1 MVAEEVKNWNFK
13 NSVSELKKE
22 FGDKILVDQPL
33 MKLTTFGTGGNAR
46 LLMEVK
52 SAEDLSMIV
61 KVARR
66 LGIPVFMLGG
76 GSNVLIA
83 DSGYD
88 GLILKNS
95 IMGME
100 CDGEEIRC
108 GAGEEL
114 QKLVDFA
121 ADTGLTGLEFATG
134 IWGTV
139 GGAIFGNAGAYGSET
154 GAVVKSAELVDK
166 QGNIRMVTAN
176 YLEFSYRSSKLKK
189 SGEFVTRAVFALKT
203 GKRETIRQKIA
214 EIMAKRSVK
223 FPIEKN
229 SAGCFFKNIPDKN
242 SKFGKLSTGKLLED
256 AGAKDMHFGG
266 AQVFRNH
273 ANIIINDG
281 TARSSDIKKL
291 ADLLK
296 SKVENKFGIKLQEEV
311 ILLGNFE
318 EENV

>member
-100 CDGEEIRC
+100 CDGEEIR
-108 GAGEEL
+108 
-114 QKLVDFA
+114 
-121 ADTGLTGLEFATG
+121 
-134 IWGTV
+134 
-139 GGAIFGNAGAYGSET
+139 GGGG
-154 GAVVKSAELVDK
+154 VAEI
-166 QGNIRMVTAN
+166 GRFCCR
-176 YLEFSYRSSKLKK
+176 YRSYR
-189 SGEFVTRAVFALKT
+189 
-203 GKRETIRQKIA
+203 
-214 EIMAKRSVK
+214 
-223 FPIEKN
+223 P
-229 SAGCFFKNIPDKN
+229 
-242 SKFGKLSTGKLLED
+242 
-256 AGAKDMHFGG
+256 
-266 AQVFRNH
+266 
-273 ANIIINDG
+273 
-281 TARSSDIKKL
+281 
-291 ADLLK
+291 
-296 SKVENKFGIKLQEEV
+296 
-311 ILLGNFE
+311 
-318 EENV
+318 

>member
-214 EIMAKRSVK
+214 EIMAKRSVSSRLK
-223 FPIEKN
+223 KTQPVVSSRIFPIKIVN
-229 SAGCFFKNIPDKN
+229 S
-242 SKFGKLSTGKLLED
+242 
-256 AGAKDMHFGG
+256 
-266 AQVFRNH
+266 
-273 ANIIINDG
+273 
-281 TARSSDIKKL
+281 
-291 ADLLK
+291 
-296 SKVENKFGIKLQEEV
+296 
-311 ILLGNFE
+311 GNFQPASF
-318 EENV
+318 